1 MTQSN
6 LSKIKPKLRTSGRIT
21 GNFSRNKVKAGA
33 NNQIGVTQ
41 GDVGSLPTKLQSLMR
56 LYDAYPQLTPRQQAS
71 VLPQI
76 RQLAVQLNLHQF
88 IPQV

>member
-6 LSKIKPKLRTSGRIT
+6 LSKIKPKLRTTGRLS
-21 GNFSRNKVKAGA
+21 GNFGKNKVKAGS
-33 NNQIGVTQ
+33 NNQIGHTQ

-56 LYDAYPQLTPRQQAS
+56 LYNAYPQLTHRQQQS
-71 VLPQI
+71 ILPQI

-88 IPQV
+88 IPQG